1 MNKKLI
7 VIFLAVLLSIVAL
20 FSGCAKEEAPVIKI
34 AALAGPSGMGMTKII
49 DDDSGKY
56 EVTMLTAPDQILPKV
71 INKEADICALPSN
84 VASMLYNKTEKQIKV
99 LSITTT
105 GVLYI
110 LENGDTIG
118 SLEDL
123 RGKTIYSSGQ
133 GASPEYV
140 LNEILLASN
149 GIDPATDLE
158 IVYVPEHATLANML
172 AAGEAQIA
180 LLPEPFVSVTTA
192 KNADINVQID
202 MSSEWENLFGEGTK
216 MPIGVAIVQRDFLE
230 KYPEAVEQFMEDYK
244 SSVDFVNSDIDAAA
258 ELIAEQ
264 SILPSA
270 AIAKNAIPRSG
281 VSFIIG
287 ADLEK
292 VLGKYLEVL
301 NNYNPSSIGGTL
313 PDEDFYYRK

>member
-1 MNKKLI
+1 MYKKTI
-7 VIFLAVLLSIVAL
+7 VIFLAALLSIVAL
-20 FSGCAKEEAPVIKI
+20 FSGCTKEEAPVIKI

-71 INKEADICALPSN
+71 INKEADICAVPSN
-84 VASMLYNKTEKQIKV
+84 VSSVLYNKTEKQIKV
-99 LSITTT
+99 ISITTT

-110 LENGDTIG
+110 LENGDTIS

-140 LNEILLASN
+140 LNEILSSN
-149 GIDPATDLE
+149 GIDPINDVE

-172 AAGEAQIA
+172 AAGEAEIA

-202 MSSEWENLFGEGTK
+202 MSAEWEKLYGEGTK
-216 MPIGVAIVQRDFLE
+216 MPIGVAIVQKDFLE
-230 KYPEAVEQFMEDYK
+230 KYPKAVEQFMEDYK
-244 SSVDFVNSDIDAAA
+244 ASVDFVNSDIDAAA

-264 SILPSA
+264 AILPSA

-281 VSFIIG
+281 VSFIVG
-287 ADLEK
+287 DDLEK

-301 NNYNPSSIGGTL
+301 NDYNPSSIGGTL
-313 PDEDFYYRK
+313 PDENFYYKK